1 MAALISCEEALEKM
15 LEALEGSQ
23 TPELLDHLAGCES
36 CLAQWRRL
44 EAVHALLGS
53 APALNPSPEFKAKVM
68 AAVRREVALK
78 RAIKAL
84 VASPLVFFAAAALAI
99 GLVALALRLWD
110 LLPAFRILL
119 EMALSWLW
127 RLKWLVK
134 LALEV
139 LLVSSRLTFY
149 FALVW
154 LMLLAIFAKFVKR
167 EVQNEVA

>member
-15 LEALEGSQ
+15 LEALEGHHA
-23 TPELLDHLAGCES
+23 PELMDHLARCES
-36 CLAQWRRL
+36 CLARWKRI

-53 APALNPSPEFKAKVM
+53 VPTLHPSPEFKARVM

-78 RAIKAL
+78 RAIKTV
-84 VASPLVFFAAAALAI
+84 VASPVAFLAAVVLAI
-99 GLVALALRLWD
+99 GLATLGLMLLD

-127 RLKWLVK
+127 RLKWLAK

-139 LLVSSRLTFY
+139 LFVSSKLAFY

-154 LMLLAIFAKFVKR
+154 LMLLAIYAKFVKR
-167 EVQNEVA
+167 RVQDEMA